1 MFSALESRTA
11 GSALFTRLSTVR
23 VAARRLGSVPS
34 LAEVTQLVLS
44 SDSEKPPSL
53 MSCSNH
59 DPHLVF
65 AHCFL
70 QHKSAWVTRRN
81 LITLYKHSVFYPE
94 LTPHHLQAVTV
105 IQLNLYESSLDIR
118 HDAAPAT

>member
-1 MFSALESRTA
+1 MFSAPESRTA
-11 GSALFTRLSTVR
+11 GSARFTRLTEHSQGGRKETG
-23 VAARRLGSVPS
+23 LCPS

-44 SDSEKPPSL
+44 SDSEKPPSP
-53 MSCSNH
+53 MSYSNH

-105 IQLNLYESSLDIR
+105 IQLNL
-118 HDAAPAT
+118 